1 MGHEAEG
8 KKTRPGD
15 WGQALAAGG
24 GDERGGRKGWGHRGW
39 KGPGD
44 TPPGAG
50 DSLVGS
56 EEQM

>member
-1 MGHEAEG
+1 MRQRARKPGLE
-8 KKTRPGD
+8 TRGRRWQPGV
-15 WGQALAAGG
+15 GMSVA
-24 GDERGGRKGWGHRGW
+24 GRKGWGHRGW

-44 TPPGAG
+44 TPSGAG